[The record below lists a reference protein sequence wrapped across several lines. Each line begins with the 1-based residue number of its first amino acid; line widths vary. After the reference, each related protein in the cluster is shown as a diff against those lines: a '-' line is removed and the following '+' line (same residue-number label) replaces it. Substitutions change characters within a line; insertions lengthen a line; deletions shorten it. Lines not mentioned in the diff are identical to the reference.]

1 MMMPFLVKLSKRYR
15 NIMNMGDF
23 NVNLINCNDDR
34 NISNF
39 LDAMLS
45 HSLLYFITIPTRIT
59 INTKTLIDKY

>member
-1 MMMPFLVKLSKRYR
+1 MPFLVKLSKRYR

-23 NVNLINCNDDR
+23 NVNLINCNDVR

-45 HSLLYFITIPTRIT
+45 HSLLYFITIPTRIK

>member
-1 MMMPFLVKLSKRYR
+1 MMIPLLDKLSKRYK
-15 NIMNMGDF
+15 NLMNMGDF
-23 NVNLINCNDDR
+23 NVNLITWNDDR

-45 HSLLYFITIPTRIT
+45 HSLLPFITTQTRIT